1 MAAHAER
8 SGVRLPK
15 GDALRI
21 NEASAFR
28 IVNYGGDGV
37 VMCVLRKLGTP
48 SNVGSTP
55 TASTGS
61 KNIQLI
67 LEKGITMT
75 TSRVKGCVVKNSNG
89 VFGPIKAVRIGTFKG
104 HFSQVRPNLK
114 GNKVN
119 NAFGSIPLNQG
130 YDRKYLTGYR
140 VEFAKNERDLDCSDI
155 RLYFINESDA
165 INCYKQAMAAI
176 EAGTMLDFA
185 AFPNGKNFY
194 EEIGIKVDEFKK
206 EIEAYKARMEKV
218 LGDFEARRQECLE
231 EYEASIKVV
240 QKRYELKLKEIDEQE
255 ADAPAFFAELD
266 KMIAVGYI
274 AESTH

>member
-89 VFGPIKAVRIGTFKG
+89 VNPYQASFLEVENVFELKRMCRSEPKREEFPLTQFISKTLKLLQKDYKVDCVVAFADPEHG
-104 HFSQVRPNLK
+104 HEGGV
-114 GNKVN
+114 
-119 NAFGSIPLNQG
+119 
-130 YDRKYLTGYR
+130 YR
-140 VEFAKNERDLDCSDI
+140 AANFAKHGETQAEYHLIDKDGNI
-155 RLYFINESDA
+155 RHRRYAYRHS
-165 INCYKQAMAAI
+165 QR
-176 EAGTMLDFA
+176 
-185 AFPNGKNFY
+185 NG
-194 EEIGIKVDEFKK
+194 I
-206 EIEAYKARMEKV
+206 
-218 LGDFEARRQECLE
+218 
-231 EYEASIKVV
+231 S
-240 QKRYELKLKEIDEQE
+240 
-255 ADAPAFFAELD
+255 
-266 KMIAVGYI
+266 I
-274 AESTH
+274 AESREILGVKRIKTLPKIRYVRYFGKFKYRNLN